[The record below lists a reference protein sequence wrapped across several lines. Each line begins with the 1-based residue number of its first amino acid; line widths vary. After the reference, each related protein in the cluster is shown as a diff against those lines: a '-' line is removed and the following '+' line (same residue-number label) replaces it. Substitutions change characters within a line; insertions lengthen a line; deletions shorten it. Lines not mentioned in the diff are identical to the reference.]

1 MLSIFPR
8 IDWPSVC
15 LLWQMF
21 LKLCLFFE
29 NSFIC
34 SSWVISITLLVHWS
48 ILLHHLIY
56 SCFLMFFVC
65 LFVSVIVFFSSLWF
79 FFILSNP
86 LYYLTFLFWVF
97 LSIFMI
103 ITYNCL
109 LSKLLFSVFL
119 SASGVL
125 SCSYKVQ
132 KYTVFLISRA
142 TWFKVA
148 PYLIFI
154 GFSIVVGPTTQG
166 ALVGCQA
173 LPCA

>member
-34 SSWVISITLLVHWS
+34 SAWVISITLLVHWS

-65 LFVSVIVFFSSLWF
+65 LFVSVIVFFSSVWF
-79 FFILSNP
+79 FFMLSNP

-97 LSIFMI
+97 WASLWSLP
-103 ITYNCL
+103 ITVYWVSCFSLFFLVL
-109 LSKLLFSVFL
+109 LGFYLAPIRSRSTLFFWSPEL
-119 SASGVL
+119 HDL
-125 SCSYKVQ
+125 R
-132 KYTVFLISRA
+132 LPP
-142 TWFKVA
+142 TW
-148 PYLIFI
+148 
-154 GFSIVVGPTTQG
+154 SS
-166 ALVGCQA
+166 
-173 LPCA
+173 